1 MELLNTDHTV
11 TEVAMNSGFSDSN
24 YFKDAF
30 KKMYGVSPR
39 AYRKMQKE
47 TVMRE

>member
-1 MELLNTDHTV
+1 MRAALELLSTQDSI
-11 TEVAMNSGFSDSN
+11 TEIALRNGFSDSN

-39 AYRKMQKE
+39 AYRS
-47 TVMRE
+47 